1 MRACYSHF
9 PATDL
14 WFDWLKETQTIFDA
28 STYSRIADAVKV
40 GVKVLACE
48 NTMRNQKLSKDDM
61 HPAMVLK
68 LAEGTP
74 LSALAPFC

>member
-1 MRACYSHF
+1 MRACASHF

-14 WFDWLKETQTIFDA
+14 WLDWLKETQTIFDA
-28 STYSRIADAVKV
+28 STHSRIADAVKV

-48 NTMRNQKLSKDDM
+48 NTMRNQKLSKDDI
-61 HPAMVLK
+61 HPAMMLK

-74 LSALAPFC
+74 LSALIPFC